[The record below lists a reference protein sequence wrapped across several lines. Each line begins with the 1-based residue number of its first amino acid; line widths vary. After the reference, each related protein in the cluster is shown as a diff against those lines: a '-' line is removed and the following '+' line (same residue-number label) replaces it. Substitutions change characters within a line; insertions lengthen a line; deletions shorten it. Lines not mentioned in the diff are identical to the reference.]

1 MPRGRVFCHA
11 AAMDTESLSAIREAA
26 LDYFV
31 RSRSVQRRRERM
43 EHPDADEAQGWSA
56 LAELGWT
63 GMLAPESA
71 GGMAL
76 GLAGAAQILRAAG
89 EHVAAEPLLAVAGLS
104 ALLLGRLESKGAQS
118 LLADLVAGRSLPALA
133 WQESA
138 GDLSAVPLACGCE
151 PRAGHAGGVLL
162 QGEKLM
168 VLPGAAAS
176 GWLVSARASDDAVL
190 LWVPRG
196 TPGASEA
203 LVPLVD
209 GSQAASLRFEQVELP
224 PEAVLA
230 EGPAAQ
236 EALRHALAAGQIL
249 QAAEL
254 LGLGQAMLAQTLAY
268 LRTRSQF
275 GKPIGSFQ
283 ALQHRCVDMFIH
295 LEVAQATLSE
305 VLSLASQGL
314 AADRLEAEAS
324 RVNARCTAAA
334 LQVSRAAVQLHGAIG
349 YTQECDLSL
358 YYKRTLCLSAWLGNV
373 SAHQRRHAM
382 LAEGEE
388 ARTGTAEW
396 EGEFPRSADWSA
408 MPEADFRR
416 MVRGFLQRRYPQQLR
431 YLSHRARWSEIRE
444 WYLTLSQQGW
454 IAPAWP
460 QAHGGMGLPADKL
473 IAWIEELEQY
483 GVARTPDQ
491 GIVMIGPLLIQHGTP
506 EQQGRFLPRILSG
519 EHVWCQ
525 GYSEPNAGSDL
536 AGLRT
541 EAVAG
546 RDAGGDHFIVNG
558 QKIWTTLAQDANH
571 IFMLVRTDK
580 AARKQEG
587 ISFLLC
593 DLRTPGITVRP
604 IRTLSGEPEFCEVF
618 FDNVRVPAEN
628 LVGKLHGGWTIAK
641 ALLGFER
648 IFLGSPKQSQYAL
661 GQLARLAQARRL
673 FADPVFAQRFAAL
686 RLDVLDLSAAYTG
699 FADIVRA
706 GKPLPASV
714 SLLKIWAS
722 ETYHRIGALLIEAG
736 EEQGAVAGDQV
747 LDGQTF
753 NVLSPL
759 IGSTAAMIYGGTNEI
774 QRNILARQVLDLPV

>member
-1 MPRGRVFCHA
+1 MPRGGAFCHA
-11 AAMDTESLSAIREAA
+11 AAMDIESLSAMRDAA

-43 EHPDADEAQGWSA
+43 ERPDADEAQGWSA
-56 LAELGWT
+56 MAELGWT

-71 GGMAL
+71 GGL
-76 GLAGAAQILRAAG
+76 GLDLAGAAQILRAAG
-89 EHVAAEPLLAVAGLS
+89 EHVAPEPLLAVAGLS
-104 ALLLGRLESKGAQS
+104 ALLLARLGTPRAEA
-118 LLADLVAGRSLPALA
+118 LLAELAAGRSLPALA

-138 GDLSAVPLACGCE
+138 GDLSAVPLSCGCE
-151 PRAGHAGGVLL
+151 PRAGHAGGMLL

-176 GWLVSARASDDAVL
+176 GWLVSARGSDDAVL

-196 TPGASEA
+196 TEGVSET

-209 GSQAASLRFEQVELP
+209 GGQAANLRFEQVALP
-224 PEAVLA
+224 ADSVLG

-236 EALRHALAAGQIL
+236 DALRHALAAGQIL

-254 LGLGQAMLAQTLAY
+254 LGVGQAMLAQTLAY
-268 LRTRSQF
+268 LRTRTQF
-275 GKPIGSFQ
+275 GKAIGSFQ
-283 ALQHRCVDMFIH
+283 ALQHRAVDMFIH
-295 LEVAQATLSE
+295 LEVAQAALDE
-305 VLSLASQGL
+305 VLALAGQALS
-314 AADRLEAEAS
+314 AERLEAEAS
-324 RVNARCTAAA
+324 RINARCTAAA
-334 LQVSRAAVQLHGAIG
+334 LRASRAAVQLHGAIG

-358 YYKRTLCLSAWLGNV
+358 YYKRTLCLAAWLGNAA
-373 SAHQRRHAM
+373 AHQRRHAA
-382 LAEGEE
+382 LADVVDV
-388 ARTGTAEW
+388 RSSTAEW
-396 EGEFPRSADWSA
+396 QGEFPRSADWAA
-408 MPEADFRR
+408 MPEAEFRR
-416 MVRGFLQRRYPQQLR
+416 MVRAFLQQRYPRQLR
-431 YLSHRARWSEIRE
+431 YLSHRARWSEIRD
-444 WYLTLSQQGW
+444 WYLTLSGQGW

-473 IAWIEELEQY
+473 IAWIEELEQH
-483 GVARTPDQ
+483 GVARAPDQ

-506 EQQGRFLPRILSG
+506 EQQQRFLPRILSG

-546 RDAGGDHFIVNG
+546 RDAEGDHFIVNG

-593 DLRTPGITVRP
+593 DLRTPGVTVRP
-604 IRTLSGEPEFCEVF
+604 IHTLAGEPEFCEVF

-628 LVGKLHGGWTIAK
+628 LVGRLHGGWTIAK

-661 GQLARLAQARRL
+661 GQLARLAEARRL

-699 FADIVRA
+699 FANIVRA

-722 ETYHRIGALLIEAG
+722 ETYHRIGALLVEAG

-747 LDGQTF
+747 LDGQSF
-753 NVLSPL
+753 NLLSPL

-774 QRNILARQVLDLPV
+774 QRNILARQVLDLPT

>member
-1 MPRGRVFCHA
+1 
-11 AAMDTESLSAIREAA
+11 MDHESLAAIREAA

-31 RSRSVQRRRERM
+31 RSRSIPRCRARTEAP
-43 EHPDADEAQGWSA
+43 EGDETQGW
-56 LAELGWT
+56 AELAALGWP

-71 GGMAL
+71 GGLAL
-76 GLAGAAQILRAAG
+76 DLAGAAEIFRAAG
-89 EHVAAEPLLAVAGLS
+89 EHVAPEPLLAVAGLS
-104 ALLLGRLESKGAQS
+104 ALLLTRLDNAAAQA
-118 LLADLVAGRSLPALA
+118 LLAELVAGRSLPALA

-151 PRAGHAGGVLL
+151 PRGTPGGIPGGVLL
-162 QGEKLM
+162 QGEKIM

-176 GWLVSARASDDAVL
+176 GWLVSARGDDDALTDTVL

-196 TPGASEA
+196 TPGVTETLTPLADGSEA
-203 LVPLVD
+203 
-209 GSQAASLRFEQVELP
+209 SALRIAQVVLP
-224 PEAVLA
+224 PQAVLA
-230 EGPAAQ
+230 QGAVAQ
-236 EALRHALAAGQIL
+236 DALRHALAAGQIL

-254 LGLGQAMLAQTLAY
+254 LGAGQALLAQTLAY
-268 LRTRSQF
+268 LRTRTQF
-275 GKPIGSFQ
+275 GKAIGSFQ

-295 LEVAQATLSE
+295 LEVAQAALAE
-305 VLSLASQGL
+305 VLALASGSAEQPAL
-314 AADRLEAEAS
+314 ATERLEAEAS

-334 LQVSRAAVQLHGAIG
+334 LQASRAAVQLHGAIG
-349 YTQECDLSL
+349 YTQECDVSL
-358 YYKRTLCLSAWLGNV
+358 FYKRVLRLSAWMGNV
-373 SAHQRRHAM
+373 TAHQRRYAA
-382 LAEGEE
+382 LAEVGPKL
-388 ARTGTAEW
+388 AQAAQW
-396 EGEFPRSADWSA
+396 ESAFPRTADWSA

-416 MVRGFLQRRYPQQLR
+416 MVRAFLQQRYPADLR
-431 YLSHRARWSEIRE
+431 YLSHRARWSEIQA
-444 WYLTLSQQGW
+444 WYLTLSAQGW

-460 QAHGGMGLPADKL
+460 EAHGGMGLPADKL

-483 GVARTPDQ
+483 GVARAPDQ

-506 EQQGRFLPRILSG
+506 EQQQRFLPRILSG

-541 EAVAG
+541 EAVQAS
-546 RDAGGDHFIVNG
+546 DAQGAHFIVNG

-571 IFMLVRTDK
+571 IFLLVRTDK
-580 AARKQEG
+580 EAKKQEG

-593 DLRTPGITVRP
+593 DLRTSGITIRP
-604 IRTLSGEPEFCEVF
+604 IHTLAGEPEFCEVF

-661 GQLARLAQARRL
+661 GQLARLAEARRL
-673 FADPVFAQRFAAL
+673 FTDPVFAQRYTAL
-686 RLDVLDLSAAYTG
+686 RLDVADLSAAYTG
-699 FADIVRA
+699 FANIVKA

-722 ETYHRIGALLIEAG
+722 ETYHRIGALLVEASD
-736 EEQGAVAGDQV
+736 EQGAVAGDQE
-747 LDGQTF
+747 LEGQTF
-753 NVLSPL
+753 NTLSPL
-759 IGSTAAMIYGGTNEI
+759 IGSTSAMIYGGTNEI
-774 QRNILARQVLDLPV
+774 QRNILARQVLDLPG

>member
-1 MPRGRVFCHA
+1 MYTQTAEQAMLRDSIRRFMKSEVAPIVARHDQEKTFPFELLKPLSEFGYLGGRLSEEEGGMGLDQLTWAMLMEEAGYAWLSLRTILNITNA
-11 AAMDTESLSAIREAA
+11 AINKLAAEATPAQKERFLKPLLNNERRCFSAISEPGTGSNIAQVQTRADLQGDHYVLNGRKLWITNGAFGDFGIVVARTFSPDCQGQLSTFLVERDVSPYEMRRVDTMV
-26 LDYFV
+26 L
-31 RSRSVQRRRERM
+31 RST
-43 EHPDADEAQGWSA
+43 GT
-56 LAELGWT
+56 AELGFDNVKVPRENLL
-63 GMLAPESA
+63 GEEGGALKKMLIGLDSA
-71 GGMAL
+71 RVNIAMGAV
-76 GLAGAAQILRAAG
+76 GAAQ
-89 EHVAAEPLLAVAGLS
+89 S
-104 ALLLGRLESKGAQS
+104 AL
-118 LLADLVAGRSLPALA
+118 
-133 WQESA
+133 
-138 GDLSAVPLACGCE
+138 DLSIDYA
-151 PRAGHAGGVLL
+151 
-162 QGEKLM
+162 
-168 VLPGAAAS
+168 
-176 GWLVSARASDDAVL
+176 
-190 LWVPRG
+190 
-196 TPGASEA
+196 
-203 LVPLVD
+203 
-209 GSQAASLRFEQVELP
+209 
-224 PEAVLA
+224 
-230 EGPAAQ
+230 
-236 EALRHALAAGQIL
+236 
-249 QAAEL
+249 
-254 LGLGQAMLAQTLAY
+254 
-268 LRTRSQF
+268 RTRTQF

-295 LEVAQATLSE
+295 LEVAKATLDE
-305 VLSLASQGL
+305 VLALSAQGL
-314 AADRLEAEAS
+314 PAQRLEAEAS

-334 LQVSRAAVQLHGAIG
+334 LQASRASVQLHGAVG

-358 YYKRTLCLSAWLGNV
+358 FYKRVLCLSAWLGNA
-373 SAHQRRHAM
+373 SAHQRRHAV
-382 LAEGEE
+382 LSGDAEAAPGV
-388 ARTGTAEW
+388 AGW
-396 EGEFPRSADWSA
+396 NGEFPRTADWSA

-416 MVRGFLQRRYPQQLR
+416 MVRAFLQQRYPQQLR
-431 YLSHRARWSEIRE
+431 YLSHRARWSEMRE
-444 WYLTLSQQGW
+444 WYLTLSAQGW

-460 QAHGGMGLPADKL
+460 QSHGGMGLPADKL

-483 GVARTPDQ
+483 GVARAPDQ

-506 EQQGRFLPRILSG
+506 QQQQRFLPRILSG

-541 EAVAG
+541 EAMPA
-546 RDAGGDHFIVNG
+546 RDAQGEHFIVNG

-580 AARKQEG
+580 DARKQEG

-593 DLRTPGITVRP
+593 DLRTPGITIRP
-604 IRTLSGEPEFCEVF
+604 IHTLAGEPEFCEVF

-628 LVGKLHGGWTIAK
+628 LVGRLHGGWSIAK

-686 RLDVLDLSAAYTG
+686 RLDVLDLSASYTG
-699 FADIVRA
+699 FANIVRA

-722 ETYHRIGALLIEAG
+722 ETYHRIGALLVEAG

-774 QRNILARQVLDLPV
+774 QRNILARQVLDLPA

>member
-1 MPRGRVFCHA
+1 
-11 AAMDTESLSAIREAA
+11 MDNESLSAVHEAA
-26 LDYFV
+26 LDYFT
-31 RSRSVQRRRERM
+31 RSRALQRRRALAEAK
-43 EHPDADEAQGWSA
+43 DGDEAQDWPAIAG
-56 LAELGWT
+56 LGWA

-71 GGMAL
+71 GGLGL

-89 EHVAAEPLLAVAGLS
+89 AHAAPEPLLAVAGLG
-104 ALLLGRLESKGAQS
+104 ALLLAQLDTPAARR
-118 LLADLVAGRSLPALA
+118 LLADLAVGRSLPALA

-176 GWLVSARASDDAVL
+176 GWLVSARGSGDAVL

-196 TPGASEA
+196 TAGVVETP
-203 LVPLVD
+203 VPLVD
-209 GSQAASLRFEQVELP
+209 GSQAASLRFEQVALP
-224 PEAVLA
+224 PGAVLA
-230 EGPAAQ
+230 EGPAAE
-236 EALRHALAAGQIL
+236 EALRRALAAGQIL

-254 LGLGQAMLAQTLAY
+254 LGAGQAMLERTLAY
-268 LRTRSQF
+268 LRTRTQF
-275 GKPIGSFQ
+275 GQPIGRFQ
-283 ALQHRCVDMFIH
+283 ALQHRAVDMYIH
-295 LEVAQATLSE
+295 LQLAEAALGE
-305 VLSLASQGL
+305 VLALAHPALSVE
-314 AADRLEAEAS
+314 RLEAEAS

-334 LQVSRAAVQLHGAIG
+334 LQASRSAVQLHGAIG

-358 YYKRTLCLSAWLGNV
+358 HYKRALVLSAWLGNV
-373 SAHQRRHAM
+373 TAHQRRHAV
-382 LAEGEE
+382 LAGSVQ
-388 ARTGTAEW
+388 AHGDGGAW
-396 EGEFPRSADWSA
+396 NGEFPRRADWDA

-416 MVRGFLQRRYPQQLR
+416 MVRAFLQQRYPQHLR
-431 YLSHRARWSEIRE
+431 YLSHRARWHEIRD
-444 WYLTLSQQGW
+444 WYLTLSAQGW

-473 IAWIEELEQY
+473 IAWIEELEQH
-483 GVARTPDQ
+483 GVARAPDQ

-506 EQQGRFLPRILSG
+506 EQQRRFLPRILSG

-525 GYSEPNAGSDL
+525 GYSEPGAGSDL

-546 RDAGGDHFIVNG
+546 RDAEGEHFIVNG

-571 IFMLVRTDK
+571 IFMLVRTDR

-618 FDNVRVPAEN
+618 FDGVRVPAEN
-628 LVGKLHGGWTIAK
+628 LVGTLHGGWAIAK

-661 GQLARLAQARRL
+661 GQLARLAEARRL

-686 RLDVLDLSAAYTG
+686 RLDVADLGAAYTH
-699 FADIVRA
+699 FADMVRA
-706 GKPLPASV
+706 GRPLPPSV
-714 SLLKIWAS
+714 SLLKVWAS
-722 ETYHRIGALLIEAG
+722 ETFHRIGALLVEAG
-736 EEQGAVAGDQV
+736 EEQGAVAGDQL
-747 LDGQTF
+747 LDGQSF

-774 QRNILARQVLDLPV
+774 QRNILARQVLDL

>member
-1 MPRGRVFCHA
+1 
-11 AAMDTESLSAIREAA
+11 MDTESLAAVREAA

-31 RSRSVQRRRERM
+31 RSRAIGRRRTRTEQ
-43 EHPDADEAQGWSA
+43 PDGDEAQGWKDIVA
-56 LAELGWT
+56 LGWP
-63 GMLAPESA
+63 GMLAPESV
-71 GGMAL
+71 GGLAL
-76 GLAGAAQILRAAG
+76 GLDGAAEILRAAG
-89 EHVAAEPLLAVAGLS
+89 EHVAPEPLLAVGGLS
-104 ALLLGRLESKGAQS
+104 ALLLARLDTPGAHA
-118 LLADLVAGRSLPALA
+118 LLRELVEGRSLPALA

-151 PRAGHAGGVLL
+151 VHGAQAGGVLL

-176 GWLVSARASDDAVL
+176 GWLVSARGDDDAVL

-196 TPGASEA
+196 TEGVSET

-209 GSQAASLRFEQVELP
+209 GSQAANLRFEQVVLP
-224 PEAVLA
+224 PSAVLA
-230 EGPAAQ
+230 EGAAAQ
-236 EALRHALAAGQIL
+236 DALRHALAAGQIL

-254 LGLGQAMLAQTLAY
+254 LGAGQAMLAQTLAY

-295 LEVAQATLSE
+295 LEVAQATLNE
-305 VLSLASQGL
+305 VLALAAQGL
-314 AADRLEAEAS
+314 SCNRLEAEAS
-324 RVNARCTAAA
+324 RANARCTAAA
-334 LQVSRAAVQLHGAIG
+334 LQASRAAVQLHGAIG

-358 YYKRTLCLSAWLGNV
+358 FYKRVLCLSAWLGNV
-373 SAHQRRHAM
+373 TAHQRRHAA
-382 LAEGEE
+382 LTEE
-388 ARTGTAEW
+388 AGSTSGTTEAW
-396 EGEFPRSADWSA
+396 TGEFPRQADWAA
-408 MPEADFRR
+408 MPEPDFRR
-416 MVRGFLQRRYPQQLR
+416 MVRGFLQQRYPQELR
-431 YLSHRARWSEIRE
+431 YLSHRARWSEMRE
-444 WYLTLSQQGW
+444 WYLTLSAQGW

-483 GVARTPDQ
+483 GVARAPDQ

-506 EQQGRFLPRILSG
+506 EQQQRFLPRILSG

-541 EAVAG
+541 EALPA
-546 RDAGGDHFIVNG
+546 RDAQGDHFVVNG

-580 AARKQEG
+580 DARKQEG

-604 IRTLSGEPEFCEVF
+604 IHTLAGEPEFCEVF

-686 RLDVLDLSAAYTG
+686 RLDVADLTAAYTS

-722 ETYHRIGALLIEAG
+722 ETFHRIGALLVEAG

-774 QRNILARQVLDLPV
+774 QRNILARQVLDLPA

>member
-1 MPRGRVFCHA
+1 M
-11 AAMDTESLSAIREAA
+11 
-26 LDYFV
+26 
-31 RSRSVQRRRERM
+31 ER
-43 EHPDADEAQGWSA
+43 PDADEAQGWSA
-56 LAELGWT
+56 IAELGWT

-71 GGMAL
+71 GGL
-76 GLAGAAQILRAAG
+76 GLDLAGAAQILRAAG
-89 EHVAAEPLLAVAGLS
+89 EHVAPEPLLAVAGLS
-104 ALLLGRLESKGAQS
+104 AMLLARLDAPAAQS
-118 LLADLVAGRSLPALA
+118 LLAELVAGRSLPALA

-151 PRAGHAGGVLL
+151 PRAGHEGGVLL

-176 GWLVSARASDDAVL
+176 GWLVSARGSDDAVL

-196 TPGASEA
+196 TAGVSEN

-209 GSQAASLRFEQVELP
+209 GSQAASLRFEQVALP
-224 PEAVLA
+224 ADAVLA

-236 EALRHALAAGQIL
+236 DALRHALAAGQIL

-254 LGLGQAMLAQTLAY
+254 LGVGQAMLAQTLAY

-295 LEVAQATLSE
+295 LEVAQAALAE
-305 VLSLASQGL
+305 VLALASQGL
-314 AADRLEAEAS
+314 CAERLEAEAS
-324 RVNARCTAAA
+324 RINARCTAAA
-334 LQVSRAAVQLHGAIG
+334 LQASRTAVQLHGAIG

-373 SAHQRRHAM
+373 AAHQRRHAA
-382 LAEGEE
+382 LADGGETR
-388 ARTGTAEW
+388 AGPAVW
-396 EGEFPRSADWSA
+396 EGEFPRSTDWHA
-408 MPEADFRR
+408 MPEAEFRR
-416 MVRGFLQRRYPQQLR
+416 MVRAFLQQRYPQPLR

-444 WYLTLSQQGW
+444 WYLTLSAQGW

-483 GVARTPDQ
+483 GVARAPDQ

-506 EQQGRFLPRILSG
+506 EQQRRFLPRILSG

-546 RDAGGDHFIVNG
+546 RDAEGDHFIVNG

-604 IRTLSGEPEFCEVF
+604 IHTLAGEPEFCEVF
-618 FDNVRVPAEN
+618 FDNVRVPAGN

-722 ETYHRIGALLIEAG
+722 ETYHRIGALLVEAG

-747 LDGQTF
+747 LDGQSF

-774 QRNILARQVLDLPV
+774 QRNILARQVLDLPA

>member
-1 MPRGRVFCHA
+1 
-11 AAMDTESLSAIREAA
+11 MDIESLSAMREAA

-31 RSRSVQRRRERM
+31 RSRATQRRRELM
-43 EHPDADEAQGWSA
+43 EQAGTDEARGWSA
-56 LAELGWT
+56 IAELGWT

-71 GGMAL
+71 GGL
-76 GLAGAAQILRAAG
+76 GLGLDGAAEVLRAAG
-89 EHVAAEPLLAVAGLS
+89 EHAAPEPLLAVAGLS
-104 ALLLGRLESKGAQS
+104 ALLLARLDTLGAHA
-118 LLADLVAGRSLPALA
+118 LLVKLVAGRSLPALA

-151 PRAGHAGGVLL
+151 TRTGRVGGVLL

-176 GWLVSARASDDAVL
+176 GWLVSARGDDDAVI

-196 TPGASEA
+196 TEGVTETPM
-203 LVPLVD
+203 PLVD
-209 GSQAASLRFEQVELP
+209 GGQAASLRFEQVALP
-224 PEAVLA
+224 PDAVLA

-236 EALRHALAAGQIL
+236 DALRHALAAGQIL

-254 LGLGQAMLAQTLAY
+254 LGAGQAMLAQTLAY

-295 LEVAQATLSE
+295 LEVAQATLTE
-305 VLSLASQGL
+305 VLVLAGQSLS
-314 AADRLEAEAS
+314 ADRLEAEAS

-334 LQVSRAAVQLHGAIG
+334 LQASRAAVQLHGAIG

-358 YYKRTLCLSAWLGNV
+358 FYKRVLCLSAWLGNV
-373 SAHQRRHAM
+373 TAHQHRHAL
-382 LAEGEE
+382 LAGEGE
-388 ARTGTAEW
+388 AATNAIAWT
-396 EGEFPRSADWSA
+396 GEFPRSADWSA
-408 MPEADFRR
+408 MPEVEFRR
-416 MVRGFLQRRYPQQLR
+416 MVRAFLQQRYPQELR
-431 YLSHRARWSEIRE
+431 YLSHRARWSEMRE
-444 WYLTLSQQGW
+444 WYLTLSAQGW

-483 GVARTPDQ
+483 GVARAPDQ

-506 EQQGRFLPRILSG
+506 EQQQRFLPRILRG
-519 EHVWCQ
+519 ENVWCQ
-525 GYSEPNAGSDL
+525 GYTEPNAGSDL

-541 EAVAG
+541 EAIAG
-546 RDAGGDHFIVNG
+546 RDTEGEHFIVNG

-593 DLRTPGITVRP
+593 DLRTPGITIRP
-604 IRTLSGEPEFCEVF
+604 IHTLAGEPEFCEVF

-686 RLDVLDLSAAYTG
+686 RLDVADLTAAYTS

-722 ETYHRIGALLIEAG
+722 ETYHRIGALLVEAG

-774 QRNILARQVLDLPV
+774 QRNILARQVLDLPA